1 MPFPRPGKLPP
12 AGVGPPRCRLA
23 PGAVRIRS
31 SHWREA
37 RSGVSSS
44 QTRAAGV
51 RRGHTDIGDAVTVER
66 LLNCLRGSCTEL
78 AGQSSTGSCAVVVP
92 AD

>member
-12 AGVGPPRCRLA
+12 AGVEPLRCRLV
-23 PGAVRIRS
+23 PEAVRIRS

-37 RSGVSSS
+37 RSGVSFS

-66 LLNCLRGSCTEL
+66 LLNCQRDSSAEL
-78 AGQSSTGSCAVVVP
+78 AGPSSMGSCAGVVP
-92 AD
+92 MD